1 MCVRLC
7 GLRPSGPVR
16 DHKRQKAGKLR
27 CGRRISPGFGAQ
39 SGVSSVVC
47 VSEVCSSHDGTTVD
61 KRKVYLPEAV
71 GVANYD
77 SSPMINNSGSL

>member
-1 MCVRLC
+1 MYVRLC

-16 DHKRQKAGKLR
+16 DHRRQKEGKLR
-27 CGRRISPGFGAQ
+27 CDRRTSPIFGAQ
-39 SGVSSVVC
+39 SGASSVVC
-47 VSEVCSSHDGTTVD
+47 VSEVCSSHDGTTMD
-61 KRKVYLPEAV
+61 RRKVYLPEAV